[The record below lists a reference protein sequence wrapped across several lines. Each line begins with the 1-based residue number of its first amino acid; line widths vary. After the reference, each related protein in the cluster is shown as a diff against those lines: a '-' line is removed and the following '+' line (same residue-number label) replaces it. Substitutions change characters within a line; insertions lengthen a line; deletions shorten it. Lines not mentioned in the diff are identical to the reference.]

1 MGKIPPLSLP
11 DVPHFWDSTRWTLN
25 SFLISVFSCLY
36 TESAVGCAVYRALFL
51 AVLWQRACSVQHISS
66 SLFSL
71 WLQTLN
77 HKYSPAGNQ
86 TRAEMKNPE
95 AQQDVSVSQ
104 GIRVMFYM
112 MKPNETSFRTLEEV
126 PDYVKKVRL
135 SGKRL
140 LLLFS

>member
-1 MGKIPPLSLP
+1 M
-11 DVPHFWDSTRWTLN
+11 
-25 SFLISVFSCLY
+25 
-36 TESAVGCAVYRALFL
+36 
-51 AVLWQRACSVQHISS
+51 
-66 SLFSL
+66 
-71 WLQTLN
+71 N

-104 GIRVMFYM
+104 GIRMMFYM
-112 MKPNETSFRTLEEV
+112 MKPNETSFQTLEEV

-140 LLLFS
+140 CLLFLNKKLNT